1 MARTE
6 SAADAVAETTDQQT
20 SPAADPPESNSKP
33 KPVHN
38 TAATDWRDGIGD
50 EKLREF
56 AARFTAPADLAKT
69 ALEFRQKLSNAV
81 ILPGKDASE
90 EEVAEFHG
98 RLGVP
103 RSPDGYRIELP
114 DDLPDGLVPTD
125 EDEARINSFFQA
137 MHKAGATPAT
147 VQTAIDWYYEGL
159 QVAVARANA
168 EVAQAKQ
175 ASEAALRKE
184 WGGDYD
190 RNLEVAKRAVAEFGG
205 QEFAEFL
212 DGSVVGGVA
221 VGDRPEFVRAF
232 AAIGLRMGESGIHL
246 GMDGGAQPAAE
257 EQLKDLTSQIH
268 DALDR
273 GHSDRVRSLSLKR
286 DALAERLYGAGP
298 VVGSEG
304 RTT

>member
-1 MARTE
+1 MTRTE
-6 SAADAVAETTDQQT
+6 PAEDAVTETPDRQT
-20 SPAADPPESNSKP
+20 SPAADPPEP
-33 KPVHN
+33 KSRPKSVRK

-98 RLGVP
+98 KLGVP
-103 RSPDGYRIELP
+103 KSSDGYEIELP
-114 DDLPDGLVPTD
+114 DDLPGDLAPTY
-125 EDEARINSFFQA
+125 EDQTRIKSFFQA

-147 VQTAIDWYYEGL
+147 VQTAIDWYCEGL

-168 EVAQAKQ
+168 EVAQAKV

-184 WGGDYD
+184 WGDEYD

-212 DGSVVGGVA
+212 DGFVVDGVA

-232 AAIGLRMGESGIHL
+232 AAIGRRMGESGIHL

-257 EQLKDLTSQIH
+257 EQLKGLTSQIH

-273 GHSDRVRSLSLKR
+273 GQSDRVRSLSLKR
-286 DALAERLYGAGP
+286 DALAERLYGTGP

-304 RTT
+304 RTN